1 MTHPSPSPRSPVPA
15 SAAGDPGAG
24 RLDPALVKL
33 VVILLVGAIAALLDT
48 TIVSVAIDTISREMH
63 APVSTIQWTITG
75 YLLSFAMV
83 IPVSGWA
90 LARFGG
96 KRVWMGSLAL
106 FLAGSIASG
115 AAWNVGS
122 LITFRVIQGIGGGLM
137 MPLILTLLV
146 RAAGGRKLGRLM
158 AAVTLPLV
166 VVPVLGPVVG
176 GLIVTNLSWRWI
188 FYVNVPICLAG
199 LVLAGRGLPAEP
211 AQPAAGAR
219 ERPRLDV
226 AGVILLSPAL
236 AALLYGLAQLAT
248 HDSAAQATVIIPL
261 AAGAVLLAGFVVHAL
276 RTRHQ
281 PLIDLR
287 LFRLP
292 AFTGAGSLLFLAG
305 LSLYGAL
312 LLLPLYYQQVRGAS
326 PLVAGLLMLPQGVG
340 SLLPR
345 IAAGRLTDAIGPR
358 PVVLAGVV
366 LAALGTVPFA
376 LAGPRTSELL
386 LGAALVVRGAGLGT
400 ATIAVMAG
408 AFQDVVPDKVP
419 DASSAT
425 RILQQLG
432 GAFGAAVVAV
442 VLARETA
449 AHAGAGTA
457 GLAAAFGD
465 AFWWTVGFTIL
476 AVIPALLLRVRV
488 PAAGAR
494 AEAGR

>member
-15 SAAGDPGAG
+15 SAGGDPGPG

-33 VVILLVGAIAALLDT
+33 IVILLVGAIAALLDT

-83 IPVSGWA
+83 IPLSGWA

-115 AAWNVGS
+115 AAWDIGS
-122 LITFRVIQGIGGGLM
+122 LITFRVIQGVGGGLM
-137 MPLILTLLV
+137 TPLIITLLV
-146 RAAGGRKLGRLM
+146 RAAGGRGLGRLM

-166 VVPVLGPVVG
+166 VVPVLGPVLG
-176 GLIVTNLSWRWI
+176 GLIITNLSWRWI

-199 LVLAGRGLPAEP
+199 LVLAWRGLPAEP
-211 AQPAAGAR
+211 ARPAGPAAGAR
-219 ERPRLDV
+219 GRPRLDV
-226 AGVILLSPAL
+226 AGMVLLSPAL

-248 HDSAAQATVIIPL
+248 HDRGDQATVIVPL

-287 LFRLP
+287 LFRVP

-345 IAAGRLTDAIGPR
+345 IVAGRLTDAIGPR
-358 PVVLAGVV
+358 PVVMAGVV
-366 LAALGTVPFA
+366 LA
-376 LAGPRTSELL
+376 RTRAKCCS
-386 LGAALVVRGAGLGT
+386 A
-400 ATIAVMAG
+400 
-408 AFQDVVPDKVP
+408 PP
-419 DASSAT
+419 WSSA
-425 RILQQLG
+425 
-432 GAFGAAVVAV
+432 
-442 VLARETA
+442 
-449 AHAGAGTA
+449 
-457 GLAAAFGD
+457 
-465 AFWWTVGFTIL
+465 
-476 AVIPALLLRVRV
+476 VRASGQ
-488 PAAGAR
+488 PPSP
-494 AEAGR
+494 